1 MTYCSLCL
9 AVIARMQ
16 GYKRCFSSLGPANKK
31 PFLEGST
38 IELSIKESAV
48 CQALCLKL
56 MKAGSSS
63 SPVLTVIYERV
74 RVWTE

>member
-31 PFLEGST
+31 ANYYKGSRWSYNSAGA
-38 IELSIKESAV
+38 IEYCDGQNNPDTKFTLIIGYLQLNCTKYLS
-48 CQALCLKL
+48 
-56 MKAGSSS
+56 
-63 SPVLTVIYERV
+63 R
-74 RVWTE
+74 